1 MLALKQRQERRE
13 RVSLKIHIFDRRS
26 SSGFFDRG
34 GSNRIGRMQ
43 LSLFK
48 SFVQIT
54 VNLQYLY
61 WNVYCITFYIFMI
74 IFKTHNTVHL
84 QKCAKFF
91 STSISQWDSLVF
103 QISKRISTS
112 KFYFWQNWQ
121 NATEPVQEFCANH
134 CEFAVFVLKCI
145 LYYILYI
152 YDYI

>member
-1 MLALKQRQERRE
+1 
-13 RVSLKIHIFDRRS
+13 
-26 SSGFFDRG
+26 
-34 GSNRIGRMQ
+34 MQ
-43 LSLFK
+43 PSLFK

-112 KFYFWQNWQ
+112 IFYFWQNWL
-121 NATEPVQEFCANH
+121 NATEPVPEFCANH
-134 CEFAVFVLKCI
+134 CSFAKVCKRFLHVNIAIRFFSFLFLALVFQNSKRISTSKFELAPAAEHCASYLRLLRNFPI
-145 LYYILYI
+145 L
-152 YDYI
+152 